1 MHCERQEL
9 HRSAYALMDPRT
21 RQRYEVDC
29 GYDTQRRVS
38 IVRPVA
44 LTVALRIPAQGQE
57 LHRTRLIDN
66 TCLHKPYDG
75 YHREEVMLA
84 EIGFLLK

>member
-1 MHCERQEL
+1 MHCEGQEL
-9 HRSAYALMDPRT
+9 HESAYALMDSRT

-29 GYDTQRRVS
+29 KYDTQRRVS

-44 LTVALRIPAQGQE
+44 LTVALRIPAQEQE
-57 LHRTRLIDN
+57 LHRTSLIDN
-66 TCLHKPYDG
+66 TYSYKPYDG

-84 EIGFLLK
+84 EIGLLSK